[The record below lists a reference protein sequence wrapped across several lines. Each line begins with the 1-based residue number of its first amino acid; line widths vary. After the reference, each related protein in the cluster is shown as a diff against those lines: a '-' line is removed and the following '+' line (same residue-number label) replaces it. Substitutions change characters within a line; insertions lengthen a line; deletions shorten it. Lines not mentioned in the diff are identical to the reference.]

1 MNVTKLHSQ
10 HSSFLTHTD
19 DLLTSAGLIS
29 AYQARAWHSAWI
41 LSTFLRPQHHTL
53 ASSLC
58 GRLFHHTSS
67 PTACAGPPLRQ
78 TPCLFFSDSDSHPFL
93 TMPQCDT
100 LLNLTGPQ
108 HSMLSHCSAETASS
122 LATVLCLAAE
132 SYLRTPVLF
141 SLPSI
146 FLTEQLGNE
155 MRKKGRRGYFLF
167 NLF

>member
-1 MNVTKLHSQ
+1 MWPNSSQ

-29 AYQARAWHSAWI
+29 ACQARTWHSAQM
-41 LSTFLRPQHHTL
+41 LSTHSSGPNITHWLPRFVDVSFTTL
-53 ASSLC
+53 QSDSLC
-58 GRLFHHTSS
+58 W
-67 PTACAGPPLRQ
+67 APLRQ

-108 HSMLSHCSAETASS
+108 HSMLSHCSAETASTSCLYSAS
-122 LATVLCLAAE
+122 LLVLPADSCAFQ
-132 SYLRTPVLF
+132 STQHF
-141 SLPSI
+141 

-155 MRKKGRRGYFLF
+155 MRKKGRGEVILF
-167 NLF
+167 V